1 MRSTTNW
8 IAALAMAALMVAC
21 GGDEAPGSTTT
32 GTPNSA
38 GTPPTA
44 GAPGNPNTP
53 AAPVDPATAEATV
66 SGTVTGFAS
75 TVAVDGVDYTG
86 RADVTVA
93 LDIDPRAETAAT
105 MADVKLGQQVEVA
118 LDASG
123 LASKLFV
130 RAAAIGP
137 VESIDLNGASF
148 KVLGQTIKVVT
159 TGDAK
164 TVFEGIDEL
173 SKLKIG
179 DWTEVHG
186 TLDATQN
193 VVATRVEVKPAAG
206 EVKVRAG
213 GIAKM
218 VNTADATK
226 KTFKLGD
233 LTIDFTKAVV
243 MPDGAKIENDVFVH
257 VYSDQLP
264 AAGTLVAKSVRVVK
278 MPTLEGRRLHIGG
291 LVTEAKDIKDNK
303 FKVNGLAV
311 DATGAEIKG
320 GQKPTLDDIKVLA
333 LVRVEGTLTVPLT
346 GPVLKATRIW
356 VIPASE
362 QRRVFLTGQ
371 AAAVMG
377 ASGAKTFSVRGV
389 QVKTDAAT
397 TYKGGAEKDLVTDAF
412 VTVVGRIDGEKVKA
426 DEVRFD
432 TPPRGMEIKLF
443 GVVSEY
449 TKADGTFKL
458 LAISMKLAPNAV
470 FEGGVKDD
478 FSKDDVVLVKGAFDG
493 TVFLVSKVEFKS
505 GVITPSIYLE
515 GAITEL
521 STTSFKLNGATIKF
535 DGTTVIKNGPLA
547 NNQRVEVRAQLVGA
561 DVVAREVEVQV
572 PSATARLM
580 GPISDAKAADKT
592 FVVRGQLVT
601 WSATT
606 VFKGGAATDLSNGDW
621 VKVEAT
627 LAAGKVNATTV
638 SFLMH

>member
-1 MRSTTNW
+1 MRSALNR
-8 IAALAMAALMVAC
+8 IAAIAVAALMVAC
-21 GGDEAPGSTTT
+21 GGGEAPGNTTT
-32 GTPNSA
+32 GNPNSA
-38 GTPPTA
+38 STPPTA

-53 AAPVDPATAEATV
+53 AAPVEPAEATV

-123 LASKLFV
+123 LATKLFV

-164 TVFEGIDEL
+164 TVFEGVDDL
-173 SKLKIG
+173 SKLKVG

-206 EVKVRAG
+206 VIKVRAG

-218 VNTADATK
+218 VNTADANK

-264 AAGTLVAKSVRVVK
+264 AAGTLVAKAVRVVK

-291 LVTEAKDIKDNK
+291 LVTEAVKDKK

-311 DATGAEIKG
+311 DASDAEIKG
-320 GQKPTLDDIKVLA
+320 GQKPTLDDLKLLA
-333 LVRVEGTLTVPLT
+333 LVRVEGTLTVPAT

-371 AAAVMG
+371 V
-377 ASGAKTFSVRGV
+377 SGFTKLADPFTVRGV
-389 QVKTDAAT
+389 PVKVDAAT
-397 TYKGGAEKDLVTDAF
+397 SYKGGKVEDLKNSAF
-412 VTVVGRIDGEKVKA
+412 VTIVGRIDGTNVKA

-443 GVVSEY
+443 GVVSEF
-449 TKADGTFKL
+449 KAADGTFKL
-458 LAISMKLAPNAV
+458 LGISMKLAPNAI
-470 FEGGVKDD
+470 FEGGAKAD
-478 FSKDDVVLVKGAFDG
+478 FSNDDVVEVKGAFDG
-493 TVFLVSKVEFKS
+493 TAFLVSKVEFKS

-515 GAITEL
+515 GAITNV
-521 STTSFKLNGATIKF
+521 TATGFTLNGATIKI
-535 DGTTVIKNGPLA
+535 DTMTVIKNGPLV

-580 GPISDAKAADKT
+580 GPISDVKAADKT

>member
-1 MRSTTNW
+1 MRSATNW
-8 IAALAMAALMVAC
+8 IAAVAVAALMAAC
-21 GGDEAPGSTTT
+21 GGGEAPGTATT
-32 GTPNSA
+32 GSSTSAVTPSA
-38 GTPPTA
+38 G
-44 GAPGNPNTP
+44 GVPNTP
-53 AAPVDPATAEATV
+53 NAPVDPAAADSTV

-86 RADVTVA
+86 RADVAVA

-123 LASKLFV
+123 LATKLFV

-137 VESIDLNGASF
+137 VDSIDLNGASF

-164 TVFEGIDEL
+164 TVFEGVDDL
-173 SKLKIG
+173 SKLKVG

-186 TLDATQN
+186 TLDEKQN

-206 EVKVRAG
+206 LIKVRAG

-218 VNTADATK
+218 VNTANAAM
-226 KTFKLGD
+226 KTFKLGE
-233 LTIDFTKAVV
+233 LTINFTNAVV
-243 MPDGAKIENDVFVH
+243 MPDGAKVENDVFVY

-264 AAGTLVAKSVRVVK
+264 TAGNLVAKSVRVVR

-291 LVTEAKDIKDNK
+291 LVTEAVKDKK

-311 DATGAEIKG
+311 DATDAEIKG
-320 GQKPTLDDIKVLA
+320 GQNASITSITLLA
-333 LVRVEGTLTVPLT
+333 LVRVEGTLTVPAT

-362 QRRVFLTGQ
+362 QRRVVLTGQ
-371 AAAVMG
+371 V
-377 ASGAKTFSVRGV
+377 SGFTKLADPFTVRGV
-389 QVKTDAAT
+389 PVKVDMT
-397 TYKGGAEKDLVTDAF
+397 TVYKGGKVDDLKNSAF
-412 VTVVGRIDGEKVKA
+412 VTIVGRIDGANVKA

-432 TPPRGMEIKLF
+432 TPPRGMEIRLF
-443 GVVSEY
+443 GVVSEF
-449 TKADGTFKL
+449 KAADGTFKL
-458 LAISMKLAPNAV
+458 LGLSMKLAPNAV
-470 FEGGVKDD
+470 FEGGVKTD
-478 FSKDDVVLVKGAFDG
+478 FANDKVVEVKGAFDG

-515 GAITEL
+515 GAIT
-521 STTSFKLNGATIKF
+521 TVTATSFKLNGATIKI
-535 DGTTVIKNGPLA
+535 DANTVIKNGPLKDD
-547 NNQRVEVRAQLVGA
+547 QRVEVRAQLVGA

-580 GPISDAKAADKT
+580 GPVSDVKSADKT
-592 FVVRGQLVT
+592 FVVRGQLVS

-606 VFKGGAATDLSNGDW
+606 VFKGGAAVDLSNGDW
-621 VKVEAT
+621 VKVDAT
-627 LAAGKVNATTV
+627 LASGKVSATTI